1 MKKVILIVISALFLT
16 SAYAKTP
23 IRNLHC
29 ANIQPIVSE
38 YHYKDSMA
46 YTLKGPYF
54 VVYNGDYWKYVNVY
68 KEDIYHFDGK
78 NMRIKCYDKDDL
90 IAIVVLSKL
99 DRDSRDILSQLN
111 LPKLSATELIEQE
124 SMYETQIQSYVN
136 KANAGFV
143 YRHSQ
148 HYKDSIREAQK
159 EERHKYI
166 IDMHRMLDSIE
177 NKRDSLREIEEF
189 NAKMEK
195 KRFDSIASHQADS
208 IRQARY
214 SRKEYITLTK
224 KMVTVNSAGGAN
236 VWLSFINN
244 SPKSIKYVWFS
255 VTFYNNVDDL
265 VSCEIQN
272 TNTRTL
278 KETGPIETGGQGGG
292 KWEAVIYNNSTE
304 YIKIKSIKIQYMDNT
319 TLIVPSTF
327 YQNNVREIWS
337 Y

>member
-1 MKKVILIVISALFLT
+1 MIKKVLLIKIGVMLLA

-111 LPKLSATELIEQE
+111 LPKLSAAELIEYE
-124 SMYETQIQSYVN
+124 SIYEKQIQSYV
-136 KANAGFV
+136 KRANASFV

-148 HYKDSIREAQK
+148 RYKDSIQAIEHDARIK
-159 EERHKYI
+159 ELLAEYH
-166 IDMHRMLDSIE
+166 
-177 NKRDSLREIEEF
+177 KRDSLRKLKEF
-189 NAKMEK
+189 NEK
-195 KRFDSIASHQADS
+195 VERRRRDSIISHQNDS
-208 IRQARY
+208 IRQVRY
-214 SRKEYITLTK
+214 ARKEYITLTK

-236 VWLSFINN
+236 VWLSYVNN

-265 VSCEIQN
+265 VLCEIQN
-272 TNTRTL
+272 TSTRTL
-278 KETGPIETGGQGGG
+278 KETGPIIVGGKGGG
-292 KWEAVIYNNSTE
+292 EWEAAIYNNSTE

-319 TLIVPSTF
+319 IVTMPSTF
-327 YQNNVREIWS
+327 YQNNVREIWP